1 MSNEPSSGNI
11 LVKVFADLRQ
21 YQQPETSYQA
31 ENPVPISLILSELS
45 IPPEKVT
52 IIFVNGRHADPE
64 DRVKPGDTLSF
75 FPPVGG
81 G

>member
-1 MSNEPSSGNI
+1 MSNEPSPGSI

-21 YQQPETSYQA
+21 FQQPVTSYQV
-31 ENPVPISLILSELS
+31 ENPVPISLILRELS
-45 IPPEKVT
+45 IPSEKVT
-52 IIFVNGRHADPE
+52 IIFVNGRHANPE
-64 DRVKPGDTLSF
+64 DLVKPGDTLSF